1 MFVTFF
7 ITVHSVGGRGIV
19 PEGAGRGAVRGKRDR
34 PCYVSNF
41 IRTRPETLVSK
52 QGEGGSP
59 LTVAANYFAMI
70 QKPNWKLLQYRVDF
84 SPPIEMTKVI
94 FDGIIITFLTPEP

>member
-1 MFVTFF
+1 M
-7 ITVHSVGGRGIV
+7 
-19 PEGAGRGAVRGKRDR
+19 RGKRDR